1 MKKKYICPQILDN
14 EEFDC
19 EFELLGGSVKGGS
32 GTEDI
37 TYGGVDEN
45 GDIDPSA
52 KIFRFDT
59 YNGSEDEDDF

>member
-19 EFELLGGSVKGGS
+19 EFDLLGVS
-32 GTEDI
+32 GDQDTGI
-37 TYGGVDEN
+37 TYGGVDED
-45 GDIDPSA
+45 GDLDPSA